1 MLVATKSDKEID
13 RKISAERGLKL
24 ADEHSML
31 FFETSAVSGQ
41 NVEDAF
47 LSIVR
52 KIKDS

>member
-1 MLVATKSDKEID
+1 MLVATKSDKEND
-13 RKISAERGLKL
+13 KKISADRGLKL

-31 FFETSAVSGQ
+31 FFETSAISGL

-47 LSIVR
+47 LSIVK